1 MPPHVPVPSV
11 VLLEGT
17 EDAEREREGFIRA
30 AMAKQ
35 HSRAQAEFIYD
46 SVYRLIKDL
55 VVKEMSSKKYPKV

>member
-1 MPPHVPVPSV
+1 MPPHVPVQSV

-17 EDAEREREGFIRA
+17 EDAEREREDFIRA

-55 VVKEMSSKKYPKV
+55 GTKDIGSKKHPKV